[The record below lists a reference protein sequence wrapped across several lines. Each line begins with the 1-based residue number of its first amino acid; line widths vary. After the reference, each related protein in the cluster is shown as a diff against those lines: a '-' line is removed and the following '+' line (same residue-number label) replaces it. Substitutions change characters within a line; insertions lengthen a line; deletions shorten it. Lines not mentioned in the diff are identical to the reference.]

1 MPADDP
7 LTPPPVAPAA
17 DPDRDGVTAAA
28 VHRAGA
34 FDPVRL
40 RAERLRRVRRLAA
53 ELELDALVLF
63 DPNNQRYATGTRSM
77 FGYALR
83 SATRYVVVPQD
94 GPVVLFEYPGAGHV
108 SAPLETI
115 DEVRP
120 SQVAWSAVRGRDTR
134 TAGPFAAEV
143 ARLAGGRG
151 RRVGLDRCPHRLALA
166 LQAEGVGVGDVN
178 GALLHARRLKT
189 ADEIECLKLSAAA
202 AEAAVAAVEAAIRPG
217 VSETEL
223 FALMVGEVIRHGG
236 EMVETRLLSSGPRTN
251 PWFNEAGSRLVRPG
265 ELVALDTDTIGCEGY
280 YADISRTFLCR
291 PGRPTAAQ
299 RSLYAMAWEQ
309 VHHNMA
315 LLRPGLGYRELA
327 ERAWRI
333 PDRYRAQRYPLLVHG
348 VGLHGETPTLL
359 HLDDFGADTVD
370 GTIEPG
376 MVLSVESYVGEAG
389 GAEGVKLEEAVVVT
403 DGGIERISRYPFDE
417 DLLVRH
423 V

>member
-1 MPADDP
+1 M
-7 LTPPPVAPAA
+7 
-17 DPDRDGVTAAA
+17 AA
-28 VHRAGA
+28 VGA
-34 FDPVRL
+34 RIQP
-40 RAERLRRVRRLAA
+40 
-53 ELELDALVLF
+53 
-63 DPNNQRYATGTRSM
+63 
-77 FGYALR
+77 
-83 SATRYVVVPQD
+83 
-94 GPVVLFEYPGAGHV
+94 
-108 SAPLETI
+108 
-115 DEVRP
+115 
-120 SQVAWSAVRGRDTR
+120 
-134 TAGPFAAEV
+134 
-143 ARLAGGRG
+143 
-151 RRVGLDRCPHRLALA
+151 
-166 LQAEGVGVGDVN
+166 GVG
-178 GALLHARRLKT
+178 
-189 ADEIECLKLSAAA
+189 
-202 AEAAVAAVEAAIRPG
+202 
-217 VSETEL
+217 ETEL
-223 FALMVGEVIRHGG
+223 VALMVGEVIRHGG